1 MVNLGKVDVETAAKI
16 EADINEWLLHMQ
28 IIGDRIPDFWDE
40 LNASERL
47 GEWLSALG
55 YRKVE
60 GAIPLIKP

>member
-60 GAIPLIKP
+60 ACLSGFHP